1 MSSKITIQDVKTAL
15 KNPSFRKTLPSELKD
30 DLLKYDQ
37 NPNCACNLPIYV
49 KVLKHASKE
58 LREWFPGREV
68 LNPDLE
74 MPPIIQN
81 NWTVVNCNKDDLEK
95 RLKDLGP
102 GRVQIAVCRYQDE
115 VTVIINNLDNLS

>member
-1 MSSKITIQDVKTAL
+1 
-15 KNPSFRKTLPSELKD
+15 LPSELKD